1 MTDPVRL
8 QDPVELPVS
17 LQMARQQLV
26 VYGFEDDDELIEQ
39 YIRSATDELE
49 RTLNVSLTLET
60 WQQSFPSFSAS
71 LKLWV
76 SPVTELLNVTYY
88 DADNVQQEMPDNAY
102 FLTRSGSSAL
112 VQFKAQSFP
121 ASLYPRPDAICVK
134 FKAGFDKGHVPA
146 SLKAAI
152 LMHVSMLYASR
163 GDRTEINLS
172 ENLAYNRLIWSH
184 RRPRV

>member
-17 LQMARQQLV
+17 LEAARQQLV
-26 VYGFEDDDELIEQ
+26 VYGYDDDDELIKQ

-49 RTLNVSLTLET
+49 RTLNVSLTEET
-60 WQQSFPSFSAS
+60 WQQSYSSFTTS
-71 LKLWV
+71 LILWIN
-76 SPVTELLNVTYY
+76 PVTNLLKVTYY
-88 DADNVQQEMPDNAY
+88 DADNVLQVMPADTY
-102 FLTRSGSSAL
+102 FLTRSGSTAC

-121 ASLYPRPDAICVK
+121 VLLYPRPDAVCVE
-134 FKAGFDKGHVPA
+134 FKAGFKRDRVPA

-152 LMHVSMLYASR
+152 LMHVNMLYASR
-163 GDRTEINLS
+163 GDRTEISMS
-172 ENLAYNRLIWSH
+172 ENLAYNRLIWPH